1 VERLAKKYTQTIH
14 VSNKSI
20 TFAGM
25 KASVDTENILY
36 SLAYMVLPMS
46 VPDSFDL
53 VSVEEEQNPKDTDIL
68 YPTILHLSLDEKDNR
83 GDNRQDWRMNGFSAE
98 HKFEYYPIR
107 DRRVVLHVRRRRWI
121 DSDGHNRFS
130 DLPLLYAKGTGYS
143 DEFGAFLK
151 EGLGYLS
158 RHGK

>member
-1 VERLAKKYTQTIH
+1 
-14 VSNKSI
+14 
-20 TFAGM
+20 M
-25 KASVDTENILY
+25 KALVDTENILY
-36 SLAYMVLPMS
+36 SLAYMVLPMG
-46 VPDSFDL
+46 VLDSFDL

-98 HKFEYYPIR
+98 HKFEDYPIR

>member
-1 VERLAKKYTQTIH
+1 MHTPLESEPGQWYNPVERLAKKYTQTIH

-25 KASVDTENILY
+25 KTSVDTENILY

-46 VPDSFDL
+46 VLDSFDL
-53 VSVEEEQNPKDTDIL
+53 VSVEEEQNPQDTGIL

-98 HKFEYYPIR
+98 HKFEDYFP
-107 DRRVVLHVRRRRWI
+107 
-121 DSDGHNRFS
+121 
-130 DLPLLYAKGTGYS
+130 
-143 DEFGAFLK
+143 
-151 EGLGYLS
+151 
-158 RHGK
+158 